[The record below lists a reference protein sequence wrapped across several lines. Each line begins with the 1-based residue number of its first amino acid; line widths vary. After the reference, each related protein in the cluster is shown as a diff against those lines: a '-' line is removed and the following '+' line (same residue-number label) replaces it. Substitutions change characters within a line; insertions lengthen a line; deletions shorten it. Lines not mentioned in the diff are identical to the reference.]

1 LVSLVGLGSFSC
13 NIYFIFMNKR
23 ILIVEDDHDVAE
35 MLEFILNDEG
45 FATRKL
51 NNDRDVFTTI
61 DQFHPDLVLMDYI
74 LRGGG
79 LNGAEICRK
88 IKDDSKTG
96 RIPVIIIS
104 ASTKSKIKE
113 SLQCDL
119 FIEKPF
125 DLHFLVKQ
133 INTCMHLATT

>member
-1 LVSLVGLGSFSC
+1 
-13 NIYFIFMNKR
+13 MNKR

-51 NNDRDVFTTI
+51 SCDRDVFKTI

-133 INTCMHLATT
+133 INTCMHMATVH

>member
-1 LVSLVGLGSFSC
+1 
-13 NIYFIFMNKR
+13 MNKR

>member
-1 LVSLVGLGSFSC
+1 
-13 NIYFIFMNKR
+13 MNKR
-23 ILIVEDDHDVAE
+23 ILIVEDDYDVAE

-51 NNDRDVFTTI
+51 NSDRDVFTTI
-61 DQFHPDLVLMDYI
+61 EQFHPDLVLMDY
-74 LRGGG
+74 LLHGAGM
-79 LNGAEICRK
+79 NGAQICRK
-88 IKDDSKTG
+88 IKNDSNIS

-125 DLHFLVKQ
+125 DLHFLVRQ
-133 INTCMHLATT
+133 INTCMHLSTR

>member
-1 LVSLVGLGSFSC
+1 
-13 NIYFIFMNKR
+13 MNKR
-23 ILIVEDDHDVAE
+23 ILIVEDDRDVAE
-35 MLEFILNDEG
+35 MLEFILHDEG

-51 NNDRDVFTTI
+51 NSGRDVFTTI
-61 DQFHPDLVLMDYI
+61 DHFHPDLVLMDYI
-74 LRGGG
+74 LHGEKM
-79 LNGAEICRK
+79 NGAEICRR
-88 IKDDSKTG
+88 IKGDSKTG

-125 DLHFLVKQ
+125 DLHFLVRQ
-133 INTCMHLATT
+133 INNCMQLSAS